1 MTPSK
6 PNDAAQW
13 IRDALEQF
21 EGPLLQYAARM
32 TGGNLETARDAV
44 QDTFL
49 RLCDQE
55 RAGVED
61 RLKAWLFTV
70 CRNLILDH
78 HRKEKRMSTMDEDAA
93 HGLASSELAPGAAL
107 ERSETV
113 SVVMQTLE
121 RLPEKQREVLR
132 LKFQQGLSYKQI
144 ADVTGHSTGNVGFL
158 VHHGIKGLR
167 ELLAGKPLEGFA
179 Q

>member
-1 MTPSK
+1 MNPSE

-13 IRDALEQF
+13 IRDALVQF
-21 EGPLLQYAARM
+21 EGPLLQYATRLA
-32 TGGNLETARDAV
+32 GGDLESARDAV

-49 RLCDQE
+49 RLCDQA
-55 RAGVED
+55 RGDVQA
-61 RLKAWLFTV
+61 RLKPWLFTV

-78 HRKEKRMSTMDEDAA
+78 HRKERRMNTMDEGAA
-93 HGLASSELAPGAAL
+93 HGLPSTELAPGAAL